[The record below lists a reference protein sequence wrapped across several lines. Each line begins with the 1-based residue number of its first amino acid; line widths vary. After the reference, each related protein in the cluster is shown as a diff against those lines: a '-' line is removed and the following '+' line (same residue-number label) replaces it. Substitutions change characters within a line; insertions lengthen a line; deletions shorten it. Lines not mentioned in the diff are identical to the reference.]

1 MSPSTVLGI
10 FKYYSIK
17 KSKTLASVE
26 FIFWLEK
33 PKMHKLTEH
42 TMSGY
47 KFCEQK
53 HSSVIEKEE

>member
-33 PKMHKLTEH
+33 PKMHKLTD

-53 HSSVIEKEE
+53 HGSVIEKEE